1 MADGITG
8 LNPIRANEQIEELNI
23 NLSSVQN
30 DFVSKTQNFLSGL
43 SELWYSEKAVEFSN
57 NIISSL
63 NEADQELKKVTI
75 DIVEDACGAFNM
87 LADANGAMR
96 IEVVPGPFADGE
108 YASCKDMDPSGN
120 IGMRI
125 DDVNILT
132 EEFIDELETINN
144 KLQDI
149 PSDIAF
155 YDQENNLEG
164 TYTAEV
170 NRVKTLIEESINFID
185 QKITQAVNEQ
195 TESSEQASVDAAD
208 IMSS

>member
-8 LNPIRANEQIEELNI
+8 LNPIRAKQQIEELNI

-30 DFVSKTQNFLSGL
+30 DFVSKTQNFLSSL

-75 DIVEDACGAFNM
+75 DIIEDACGAFNM

-108 YASCKDMDPSGN
+108 YISCKDMDPSGN
-120 IGMRI
+120 IGMRV
-125 DDVNILT
+125 DDVKILT

-149 PSDIAF
+149 PSNIAF

-195 TESSEQASVDAAD
+195 RESSEQASVDAAD

>member
-8 LNPIRANEQIEELNI
+8 LNPIRAKQQIEELNI

-96 IEVVPGPFADGE
+96 IEVVPGPFANGE
-108 YASCKDMDPSGN
+108 YISCKDMDPSGN
-120 IGMRI
+120 IGMRV